1 MKADRI
7 LERCRAYAAES
18 RAMRERIR
26 RKREMA
32 TQLTR
37 AIGDGPRGGGDGDR
51 LSLLCGQVD
60 ELERERSVRGAAYEL
75 ELMAADRAL
84 DAIGGDAAQA
94 AYYYYVRGMRP
105 SEIAREMH
113 RSVRSVQQ
121 LRVDAQTAASM
132 MDIGMAEWYI
142 KKYGAK

>member
-1 MKADRI
+1 
-7 LERCRAYAAES
+7 
-18 RAMRERIR
+18 MRERIR

-32 TQLTR
+32 TQMTR

-51 LSLLCGQVD
+51 LSLLYGQVD

-75 ELMAADRAL
+75 ELLAADTAL

-105 SEIAREMH
+105 AEIAKEMH

-121 LRVDAQTAASM
+121 LRVEAETAAAM
-132 MDIGMAEWYI
+132 MEIEMDAWYL